1 MSIEARKVQ
10 LTETSLAE
18 LRRTQPHR
26 IWRPKMTE
34 AGPVPPGQKLLVCVL
49 AVADTLNEDHHGILA
64 SAIEQVPG
72 VQKALPLIYG
82 TAPTADKIPEGHQLV
97 VRVEGRIAIRQL
109 PQP

>member
-1 MSIEARKVQ
+1 MPIEAQEVQ
-10 LTETSLAE
+10 LIETSLAE
-18 LRRTQPHR
+18 LRRTQPHK
-26 IWRPKMTE
+26 IWRPKITE

-49 AVADTLNEDHHGILA
+49 AVADTISEGHHEALA

-82 TAPTADKIPEGHQLV
+82 TAPTADKVPEDHQIV
-97 VRVEGRIAIRQL
+97 ARVEGRIALRQL